1 MCGITGAVEA
11 SASTPAD
18 ALTARIDAMAD
29 TLTHRGPDDRGVWID
44 AESGVGLGFR
54 RLAIIDLTPTG
65 HQPMTSADGRY
76 VLVFNGEVYNY
87 AELRPELEA
96 AGVRFRGRSDTEVL
110 LEAFSAWGPQ
120 RALERANGMFALACW
135 DRRDRTLLLARDRF
149 GEKPLYYGWIGST
162 FLFGSELKAL
172 HAHPAFTASIDRDA
186 LALYFRYSCV
196 PAPHSIYRGIAK
208 LPPASLLRVNPAHR
222 DQFLAPTPYWS
233 ADEAAAGAERR
244 APTGS
249 GREVADAVE
258 AALRRSVGL
267 RMVADVPVGAFLS
280 GGTDS
285 SLVVA
290 LMQQQSTAAVR
301 TFTIGFETSGYD
313 EAARARAVAQ
323 HLGTEHTELYV
334 TPDETR
340 SVIPQLPCVY
350 DEPFAD
356 SSQIPTMLVN
366 ALARREVTVALSG
379 EGGDELFGGYTRY
392 AALTGLQRWERLPR
406 PMRRGIAAA
415 IQSQSPGRWDSV
427 ARRASSVLPGRR
439 VPAQPGDKLHK
450 LAGALT
456 VPEPAHLYRS
466 LVECWPVPPVLGAHE
481 PATVV
486 DRALSRSASGSDV
499 EGAMLVDTLTYL
511 PDDLLTKVDRASMA
525 VSLEARVPMLD
536 PDLFTVAWQLP
547 IEARVAHGTGKH
559 VLLDVLSRHLPADL
573 VGGPKRGFALPFGDW
588 LRDPLRPWAESLL
601 DEQRLD
607 EQGYL
612 DTARVRQAWDEHVTG
627 RRDRRHQLWAVLMF
641 EAWLETAAP

>member
-1 MCGITGAVEA
+1 VCGITGAIEA
-11 SASTPAD
+11 AASTPSDVLA
-18 ALTARIDAMAD
+18 ARVDTMTD
-29 TLTHRGPDDRGVWID
+29 TLTHRGPDDRGVWVD
-44 AESGVGLGFR
+44 AQAGIGLGFR

-65 HQPMTSADGRY
+65 RQPMTSADGRY
-76 VLVFNGEVYNY
+76 VLVFNGEVYNH

-96 AGVRFRGRSDTEVL
+96 VGATFRGRSDTEVL
-110 LEAFSAWGPQ
+110 LEAFSAWGPE

-135 DRRDRTLLLARDRF
+135 DRRSRTLLLARDRF
-149 GEKPLYYGWIGST
+149 GEKPLYCGWAGST

-172 HAHPAFTASIDRDA
+172 RAHPAFSASIDRDA
-186 LALYFRYSCV
+186 LALYFRYACV
-196 PAPHSIYRGIAK
+196 PAPHSIYEGISK
-208 LPPASLLRVNPAHR
+208 LLPASFVRIDPADR
-222 DQFLAPTPYWS
+222 DRTITPTPYWS
-233 ADEAAAGAERR
+233 AATIAARSEAARELGAD
-244 APTGS
+244 T
-249 GREVADAVE
+249 ADVVE
-258 AALRRSVGL
+258 AALRHSVGL

-290 LMQQQSTAAVR
+290 LMQAQAAGSVR

-313 EAARARAVAQ
+313 EAARARAVAR

-340 SVIPQLPCVY
+340 SVIPTLPCVY

-366 ALARREVTVALSG
+366 ALARRDVTVALSG

-392 AALTGLQRWERLPR
+392 AAVAGLRRWERLPR
-406 PMRRGIAAA
+406 AVRRGIAAA
-415 IQSQSPGRWDSV
+415 IRAQPPARWNSA
-427 ARRASSVLPGRR
+427 ARRASALLPGRDA
-439 VPAQPGDKLHK
+439 PAQPGDKLYK
-450 LAGALT
+450 LACALT
-456 VPEPAHLYRS
+456 VDDGAHLYRS

-481 PATVV
+481 PTTILDDDAAPNVV
-486 DRALSRSASGSDV
+486 GSDA
-499 EGAMLVDTLTYL
+499 EEAMLVDTLTYL

-536 PDLFTVAWQLP
+536 PDLFAVAWQLP
-547 IEARVAHGTGKH
+547 LPSRVGRRSGKR
-559 VLLDVLSRHLPADL
+559 VLLDLLARHLPPEL

-588 LRDPLRPWAESLL
+588 LRDPLRPWAEALL
-601 DEQRLD
+601 DERRLD

-612 DTARVRQAWDEHVTG
+612 DTARVRAAWDEHRRG
-627 RRDRRHQLWAVLMF
+627 RRDRRHELWSVLMF
-641 EAWLETAAP
+641 EAWLETASP

>member
-1 MCGITGAVEA
+1 MCGITGAVETA
-11 SASTPAD
+11 ASTPPD
-18 ALTARIDAMAD
+18 VLTARIDAMAD
-29 TLTHRGPDDRGVWID
+29 TLAHRGPDDRGVWVD
-44 AESGVGLGFR
+44 AAAGVGLGFR

-65 HQPMTSADGRY
+65 RQPMPSADGRY

-96 AGVRFRGRSDTEVL
+96 TGVRFRGRSDTEVL
-110 LEAFSAWGPQ
+110 VEAFSAWGPE

-162 FLFGSELKAL
+162 LLFGSELKAL
-172 HAHPAFTASIDRDA
+172 RAHPAFDAPVDRDA

-196 PAPHSIYRGIAK
+196 PAPHSIYQRIAK
-208 LPPASLLRVNPAHR
+208 LPAASLLRVHPARR
-222 DQFLAPTPYWS
+222 DQPLTPTRYWS
-233 ADEAAAGAERR
+233 ADAIAARAQREGSLASRR
-244 APTGS
+244 DA
-249 GREVADAVE
+249 ADAVE
-258 AALRRSVGL
+258 SALRRSVGL

-290 LMQQQSTAAVR
+290 LMQAQATTPVR

-313 EAARARAVAQ
+313 EAARAQAVAR

-334 TPDETR
+334 TPDEAR

-356 SSQIPTMLVN
+356 SSQVPTMLVN
-366 ALARREVTVALSG
+366 ALARHDVTVALSG

-392 AALTGLQRWERLPR
+392 GALGGLRRWERLPH
-406 PMRRGIAAA
+406 PVRRGVAAA
-415 IQSQSPGRWDSV
+415 IESQPPARWDSM
-427 ARRASSVLPGRR
+427 ARRASSLVPGRL
-439 VPAQPGDKLHK
+439 VPAQPGDKLYK
-450 LAGALT
+450 LASALT
-456 VPEPAHLYRS
+456 VDKPAHLYRS
-466 LVECWPVPPVLGAHE
+466 LVECWPEPPVVGADE
-481 PATVV
+481 PTTLV
-486 DRALSRSASGSDV
+486 DRGSSLGLASSGA
-499 EGAMLVDTLTYL
+499 EPAMLVDTLTYL
-511 PDDLLTKVDRASMA
+511 PDDLLTKLDRASMA

-536 PDLFTVAWQLP
+536 PDLFAVAWRLP
-547 IEARVAHGTGKH
+547 LAARVARGSGKP
-559 VLLDVLSRHLPADL
+559 VLADVLGRHLPGDL
-573 VGGPKRGFALPFGDW
+573 IGGPKRGFALPFGDW
-588 LRDPLRPWAESLL
+588 LRGPLRPWAEGLL

-607 EQGYL
+607 QQGFL
-612 DTARVRQAWDEHVTG
+612 DPARVRRAWDEHCSG

-641 EAWLETAAP
+641 EAWLETVGP